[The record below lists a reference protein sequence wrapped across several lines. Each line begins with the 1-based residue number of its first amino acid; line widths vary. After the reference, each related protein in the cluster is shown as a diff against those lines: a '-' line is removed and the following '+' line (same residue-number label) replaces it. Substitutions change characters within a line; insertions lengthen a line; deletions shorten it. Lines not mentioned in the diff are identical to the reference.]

1 MKQTIL
7 FSNVKGDITAD
18 LCECKFYPNLA
29 KILKSSIK
37 KNSNLVFI
45 NAPGFQNENLYLKR
59 ILNCFDSIDVV
70 FDNIIELRDKNKHVE
85 FKSFPEKNRVYFLM
99 GGNPITQLD
108 IIKEYNLLDTLKNC
122 DDLVI
127 GFCAGAINLSKHSI
141 ITSDDDFDTPFSYD
155 GVKRIDLVIEPHFKI
170 DKSKF
175 TKNRIAELTTF
186 THQLNCDIVALP
198 DSSCIHITGD
208 KTTYYGKVYTFKK
221 ENH

>member
-18 LCECKFYPNLA
+18 FCKCEFYPNLA

-37 KNSNLVFI
+37 NNSNLVFI
-45 NAPGFQNENLYLKR
+45 NAPGFQNDYLYLDR
-59 ILNCFDSIDVV
+59 ILECFDKIGVV
-70 FDNIIELRDKNKHVE
+70 FDNIIELSDKIKHAE
-85 FKSFPEKNRVYFLM
+85 LKSFPEENRVYFLM

-108 IIKEYNLLDTLKNC
+108 IIKEHNLLDTLKDC

-127 GFCAGAINLSKHSI
+127 GFCAGAINLSRHSI

-155 GVKRIDLVIEPHFKI
+155 GVKRIDLVIEPHFKM

-186 THQLNCDIVALP
+186 ANQLNCDIVALP
-198 DSSCIHITGD
+198 DSSCIHIVGA
-208 KTTYYGKVYTFKK
+208 KTIYHGKVYTFKK
-221 ENH
+221 ENL